1 MPEPPA
7 PSRPTCRVDGDVS
20 EEWRERLIA
29 ALDKVVYDRETARA
43 LAEAVLPLF
52 AEEAERAGLAEQD
65 KLTAVRRAERA
76 EARVAELEAALGRAR
91 DAHRDTCLLTTG
103 QASPPAFTCSMCDAL
118 TVPTP
123 SADGSES
130 PAGPGWDDHLHRLE
144 RRLAELEN
152 KVARLSPDEP
162 APGLGDRLDRANR
175 RITDLTARLNHAEDT
190 LSRARALHAATCP
203 RATGH
208 PCDLCGLLG
217 VSAPAGEGTR

>member
-1 MPEPPA
+1 MRRWEQA
-7 PSRPTCRVDGDVS
+7 PN
-20 EEWRERLIA
+20 EQRLAMVATLLTA
-29 ALDKVVYDRETARA
+29 AR
-43 LAEAVLPLF
+43 
-52 AEEAERAGLAEQD
+52 GAEQCLYGGHD
-65 KLTAVRRAERA
+65 ELQTRLEATQRRVTDLDGQLQRAKEALRRAKESLDRVRA
-76 EARVAELEAALGRAR
+76 E
-91 DAHRDTCLLTTG
+91 HRDTCLLTTG
-103 QASPPAFTCSMCDAL
+103 QASPPVFTCSMCDAL

-203 RATGH
+203 RATGTQTGH

>member
-1 MPEPPA
+1 MRRWEQA
-7 PSRPTCRVDGDVS
+7 PN
-20 EEWRERLIA
+20 EQRLAMVATLLTA
-29 ALDKVVYDRETARA
+29 AR
-43 LAEAVLPLF
+43 
-52 AEEAERAGLAEQD
+52 GAEQCLYGGHD
-65 KLTAVRRAERA
+65 ELQTR
-76 EARVAELEAALGRAR
+76 LEATQRRVTDLDGQLQRAKE
-91 DAHRDTCLLTTG
+91 A
-103 QASPPAFTCSMCDAL
+103 
-118 TVPTP
+118 
-123 SADGSES
+123 
-130 PAGPGWDDHLHRLE
+130 LHRLE